1 MSFSADR
8 DAATEASRWPGLLSD
23 HANLVSWLHTNRN
36 TEDLVLSNAGSCQS
50 LPGFLYGLCE
60 RLTQWTHRD

>member
-8 DAATEASRWPGLLSD
+8 DAATEASRCPGLLRE

-36 TEDLVLSNAGSCQS
+36 PEDLVLSNAGSCTNHYQAS
-50 LPGFLYGLCE
+50 YMASVRG
-60 RLTQWTHRD
+60 